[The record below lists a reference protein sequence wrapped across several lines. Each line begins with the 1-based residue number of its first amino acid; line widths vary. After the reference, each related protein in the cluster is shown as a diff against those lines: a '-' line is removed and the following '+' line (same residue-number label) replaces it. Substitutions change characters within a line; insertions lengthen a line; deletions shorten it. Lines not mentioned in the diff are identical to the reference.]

1 MLIAIAAVGI
11 TVFCLTLWC
20 SLTVARMRD
29 LPAWRRYLPLS
40 LLLISLGASLLRAF
54 DIPQIADAVA
64 FPLNLAAVVMSL
76 REIRARRSRNRTGL
90 PTG

>member
-20 SLTVARMRD
+20 SLTVARMQD

-40 LLLISLGASLLRAF
+40 LFLIALSASLLRAF
-54 DIPQIADAVA
+54 DIPQIANAIA
-64 FPLNLAAVVMSL
+64 FPLNLAVVVTSL
-76 REIRARRSRNRTGL
+76 SEIRARQSRNRAGL

>member
-20 SLTVARMRD
+20 SLTVARMQD

-40 LLLISLGASLLRAF
+40 LFLIALSASLLRAF
-54 DIPQIADAVA
+54 DIPQIANAIA
-64 FPLNLAAVVMSL
+64 FPLNLAVVVTSL
-76 REIRARRSRNRTGL
+76 YEIRARQSRNRAGL